1 VSAVAP
7 AYALPMPP
15 PIALVTGASKGIGAA
30 IAHRLAADGHRVLRV
45 ARGACDGE
53 HVQADVATEEGR
65 DRIVE
70 TVAAVGRLDVL
81 VHNVGTN
88 VRQPT
93 AEMAPETFEHIWGTN
108 ARPPF
113 ELARRLHPFL
123 KAADGASVVHISS
136 VAAAR
141 TVRTSSAAYA
151 MSKGA
156 VEALTRFL
164 AVEWAPDGI
173 RVNTVA
179 PWYVRTPLVEEVLSN
194 PDKLAAILE
203 RTPLRRIGEPEDV
216 AEAVAFLCAAR
227 WVTGVWLPVDGGF
240 MALGS

>member
-1 VSAVAP
+1 
-7 AYALPMPP
+7 MTH

-30 IAHRLAADGHRVLRV
+30 IAQRLTADGHRVLRV
-45 ARGACDGE
+45 SRGPCEGE
-53 HVQADVATEEGR
+53 HVQADVSAEAGR
-65 DRIVE
+65 DAIVK
-70 TVAAVGRLDVL
+70 TISSIGRLDVL

-93 AEMAPETFEHIWGTN
+93 AEMSAQTFEHIWGTN
-108 ARPPF
+108 ARPTF
-113 ELARRLHPFL
+113 ELARRLYPYL
-123 KAADGASVVHISS
+123 KAAGADGGASVVHVSS
-136 VAAAR
+136 VASAR

-151 MSKGA
+151 MSKGT

-164 AVEWAPDGI
+164 AVEWAADGI

-179 PWYVRTPLVEEVLSN
+179 PWYVRTPLVEDVLSN
-194 PDKLAAILE
+194 PAKLAAVLD
-203 RTPLRRIGEPEDV
+203 RTPLGRVGEPEDV
-216 AEAVAFLCAAR
+216 AEAVAFLVRAR